1 MLDVRSPSE
10 FRHAHIPNAYSFPLF
25 DDEQRAVVGTLY
37 KQQGRETA
45 IRRGLDYFGPR
56 MRSMVEQA
64 EALLREHDPATAGP
78 STPPS
83 VLVHC
88 WRGGMRSQAVAWL
101 LDLYGF
107 RVFTLSG
114 GYKAF
119 RHWVLRRFE
128 TARDYRILGGYTGSA
143 KTFLLQE
150 LERLGHRTVD
160 LERLACHRGSAFGDL
175 GQPAQPSQ
183 EQFENR
189 LAVALH
195 ELDAAPGA
203 APVWLEDESQRI
215 GSVNLPQALW
225 EAMRAAP
232 LYFLD
237 IPFEQRLDHIVQ
249 GYGQFPAVRLE
260 SAILRIQKRLGGLA
274 AREALAFLERQDIR
288 RCFAILLEYYDKQ
301 YRKSMTNRPETT
313 PVHLIATTQTSI
325 QKRTRHLL
333 DSLHITPEPS

>member
-64 EALLREHDPATAGP
+64 EALLREHDPAAAGP

-119 RHWVLRRFE
+119 RHWVLSRFE

-150 LERLGHRTVD
+150 LEQLGHRTVD

-249 GYGQFPAVRLE
+249 GYGQFPASRLG

-325 QKRTRHLL
+325 QERTRHLL
-333 DSLHITPEPS
+333 DSLHLTPEPS

>member
-10 FRHAHIPNAYSFPLF
+10 FRHAHVPKAISFPLF
-25 DDEQRAVVGTLY
+25 DDGQHAVVGTLY

-45 IRRGLDYFGPR
+45 IRQGLDYFGPR
-56 MRSMVEQA
+56 MRGMVEQA
-64 EALLREHDPATAGP
+64 EALLKAHPPAAEEPFGHNTI
-78 STPPS
+78 
-83 VLVHC
+83 LVHC
-88 WRGGMRSQAVAWL
+88 WRGGMRSQAVSWL

-107 RVFTLSG
+107 RVFTLIG
-114 GYKAF
+114 GYKSF
-119 RHWVLRRFE
+119 RHWVLDRFE
-128 TARDYRILGGYTGSA
+128 VPRTYRILGGFTGSA
-143 KTFLLQE
+143 KTSLLEE
-150 LERLGHRTVD
+150 LERQGQRIVD

-183 EQFENR
+183 EMFENR
-189 LAVALH
+189 LATTLC
-195 ELDAAPGA
+195 ELDAACPG

-249 GYGQFPAVRLE
+249 GYGQFPAARLE
-260 SAILRIQKRLGGLA
+260 AAILRIQKRLGGLA
-274 AREALAFLERQDIR
+274 AKEALAFLQHKDIR
-288 RCFAILLEYYDKQ
+288 ACFRILLEYYDKQ

-313 PVHLIATTQTSI
+313 PVHLLAVSHASI
-325 QKRTRHLL
+325 QERTRHLL
-333 DSLHITPEPS
+333 DYFHLTPEPT